1 MQNFDFLKAYCQRV
15 NVNGIQRTKEDY
27 IRQQISTIFSSNS
40 FESLLVN
47 AEQLRAR
54 LLQLGCFREVMV
66 LIDKAQG

>member
-1 MQNFDFLKAYCQRV
+1 V

-27 IRQQISTIFSSNS
+27 IRQQISTIFSSNT
-40 FESLLVN
+40 FESLLIN

-66 LIDKAQG
+66 LIDKTQG

>member
-1 MQNFDFLKAYCQRV
+1 M

-27 IRQQISTIFSSNS
+27 IRQQISTIFSSNT
-40 FESLLVN
+40 FESLLIN

-66 LIDKAQG
+66 LIDKTQG